1 MPWFAIP
8 FSDTETRLRLKE
20 VFEVRGIPH
29 LVIFDTNGK
38 VSCDDGV
45 STVMEHGVDGY
56 PFNLDRLNF
65 LKEQEENAKKNQ
77 TISSILVSSSRDYVI
92 SNDGKK
98 IPLLDLEGKLVG
110 LYFSIH
116 TMCGEFT
123 PKLVELYKTLKEK
136 GENFEVVL
144 ISLDY
149 DEEDFKESFETMP
162 WLALPFKDKSCKK
175 LAQYFELRTIPN
187 LVIIGQDGKTLNPNV
202 AELIEDHGIEA
213 YPFTPE
219 KLDELAAIEKAKL
232 ESQTLES
239 VLVNGENDFVIDKSG
254 SKVPVSELVGKNI
267 LLYFSAQWCPP
278 CRAFLPKLIEAYHTI
293 KAKDNAVEVIFISSD
308 SDQTTFDEFYSEMP
322 WLALPF
328 GDERKQILS
337 RKFKIQGIPAAVAI
351 GPSGRTITKEA
362 RMHLTAY
369 GADAFPFTEEHLKQ
383 MEEELEEK
391 AKGKEGWNCDGDVCR
406 RA

>member
-1 MPWFAIP
+1 
-8 FSDTETRLRLKE
+8 
-20 VFEVRGIPH
+20 
-29 LVIFDTNGK
+29 
-38 VSCDDGV
+38 
-45 STVMEHGVDGY
+45 
-56 PFNLDRLNF
+56 
-65 LKEQEENAKKNQ
+65 
-77 TISSILVSSSRDYVI
+77 
-92 SNDGKK
+92 
-98 IPLLDLEGKLVG
+98 LDLEGKLVG

-116 TMCGEFT
+116 TMCCEFT

-254 SKVPVSELVGKNI
+254 SKVI
-267 LLYFSAQWCPP
+267 FLLYANLACCYCITFNN
-278 CRAFLPKLIEAYHTI
+278 FLI
-293 KAKDNAVEVIFISSD
+293 
-308 SDQTTFDEFYSEMP
+308 
-322 WLALPF
+322 
-328 GDERKQILS
+328 
-337 RKFKIQGIPAAVAI
+337 
-351 GPSGRTITKEA
+351 IT
-362 RMHLTAY
+362 
-369 GADAFPFTEEHLKQ
+369 
-383 MEEELEEK
+383 
-391 AKGKEGWNCDGDVCR
+391 N
-406 RA
+406 